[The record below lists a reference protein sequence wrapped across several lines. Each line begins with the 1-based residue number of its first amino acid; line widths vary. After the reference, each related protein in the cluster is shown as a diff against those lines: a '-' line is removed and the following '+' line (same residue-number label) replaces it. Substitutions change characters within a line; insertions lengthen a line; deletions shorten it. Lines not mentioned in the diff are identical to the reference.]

1 MILVQ
6 ALWNTN
12 DQNGVLSF
20 FKVCEYRGLN
30 HLGTHCILTIEAW
43 LNLNINFDRRYLEL

>member
-12 DQNGVLSF
+12 DKNGFQLFLMRVTF
-20 FKVCEYRGLN
+20 QYTGLN
-30 HLGTHCILTIEAW
+30 HLG
-43 LNLNINFDRRYLEL
+43 